1 MNPEKCPDNCQ
12 GSVPVS
18 TDCPTLVNRVMGNV
32 TLSLGPGLT
41 L

>member
-1 MNPEKCPDNCQ
+1 MNPEKYPNNCQ
-12 GSVPVS
+12 GSVFVS
-18 TDCPTLVNRVMGNV
+18 IVCPTLVNRVISNV